1 MTKIAAILE
10 RLKENEEIAQKF
22 HEIETSILS
31 ILNFK
36 DLFEVLL
43 TEIED
48 KFRVPYTW
56 ISFIEKSEV
65 SGLVAALESSA
76 ILKER
81 LNIVERELFMELLG
95 PHKKPILVNRNLKP
109 YFKLLPQ
116 NRKYFIKSIAVAPIT
131 LDGAIIGS
139 LNQADFEAAR
149 FQPGMD
155 TTLLERLALKLSLC
169 LSNVT
174 AHEKLKFLAFHD
186 PLTGLL
192 NRRVMESVLKREF
205 NRAKRYQSPLAVVFI
220 DLDDFKSV
228 NDTYGHDRGDEL
240 LKFVAEKLVA
250 MSRDSDV
257 VARFAGD
264 EFVIIL
270 PETGSQNAA
279 ILITRIE
286 DELSARFQD
295 PEEGQ
300 LPISI
305 SYGLATTEED
315 DLRDSA
321 MLLKKAD
328 ERLYADKKQK
338 KGSVKG

>member
-1 MTKIAAILE
+1 M
-10 RLKENEEIAQKF
+10 
-22 HEIETSILS
+22 
-31 ILNFK
+31 
-36 DLFEVLL
+36 
-43 TEIED
+43 
-48 KFRVPYTW
+48 
-56 ISFIEKSEV
+56 
-65 SGLVAALESSA
+65 VAALESSA

-81 LNIVERELFMELLG
+81 LNVVDRALFMELLG
-95 PHKKPILVNRNLKP
+95 THKKPILVNSDLKP

-116 NRKYFIKSIAVAPIT
+116 NRKYFVKSIAVAPIS

-139 LNQADFEAAR
+139 LNQADFEAER

-205 NRAKRYQSPLAVVFI
+205 NRAKRYQSPLSVVFI

-240 LKFVAEKLVA
+240 LRFVAEKLMA

-270 PETGSQNAA
+270 PETTAQNAA
-279 ILITRIE
+279 TLVSRIRE
-286 DELSARFQD
+286 ELKNRSRNSESAH
-295 PEEGQ
+295 
-300 LPISI
+300 LSISI
-305 SYGLATTEED
+305 SFGLATTEED

-321 MLLKKAD
+321 LLLKRAD
-328 ERLYADKKQK
+328 ERLYQDKKQK
-338 KGSVKG
+338 KGSADENQPNP

>member
-43 TEIED
+43 TEIQD

-65 SGLVAALESSA
+65 SGLVAALESSV

-95 PHKKPILVNRNLKP
+95 PRKKPILVNADLKP

-116 NRKYFIKSIAVAPIT
+116 NRKYFIKSIAVAPIS

-139 LNQADFEAAR
+139 LNQADFEATR

-205 NRAKRYQSPLAVVFI
+205 NRAKRYQSPLTVVFI

-228 NDTYGHDRGDEL
+228 NDTYGHDRGDEM
-240 LKFVAEKLVA
+240 LKFVAEKLVG

-270 PETGSQNAA
+270 PETGSQNATTLISRIQAELNARPQDASGGHLA
-279 ILITRIE
+279 I
-286 DELSARFQD
+286 
-295 PEEGQ
+295 GV
-300 LPISI
+300 
-305 SYGLATTEED
+305 SYGIATTEED

-328 ERLYADKKQK
+328 ERLYASKKQK
-338 KGSVKG
+338 KGSANE